1 MTTLVNGL
9 FKRSKFVQM
18 DERIGRIGGAVVE
31 KHEIKSTDVHNK
43 IPELARLKMPDPGRA
58 ARGRL

>member
-1 MTTLVNGL
+1 MATVVNGL

-31 KHEIKSTDVHNK
+31 KHEIETTDLHNK
-43 IPELARLKMPDPGRA
+43 IPELGPARA
-58 ARGRL
+58 S